1 MRDKHGPHD
10 AFIDRLEAQITSEVR
25 QRNRQ
30 MDAPGWPM
38 RSRLKLAVAAIGLAL
53 VSMGVGGAV
62 VAAAYQAQSDE
73 QRDLLAARYYLSLDV
88 AKSRLEIQSAELR
101 TTERRVAAGM
111 ASNDELRE
119 ARVKVALAGV
129 SVKWM
134 QSFVDEVRLTGREP
148 QDGLSASLVSGRD
161 FVTERLNATA
171 EGTKVSLDVEMA
183 RMRDAQTKV
192 EIGVADRYTVAV
204 AQAQLIEVQVALET
218 LQRKLAIRQ
227 RFVKGEIDAVQTD
240 LRVLEAEAEHR
251 LKVLKPKID
260 LAQQQVEQTARRVSV
275 GAAQNIDLAEVRL
288 RLQQLEADLAKA
300 QLDLEIVRKR
310 LSGKDDK

>member
-1 MRDKHGPHD
+1 MRDKHEPHD
-10 AFIDRLEAQITSEVR
+10 AFIDRLESQIVSEVR

-30 MDAPGWPM
+30 IDAPGWPM
-38 RSRLKLAVAAIGLAL
+38 RSRLRLAVAAIGLAL

-62 VAAAYQAQSDE
+62 VAAAYQAQSNE
-73 QRDLLAARYYLSLDV
+73 QRDLLAGPYNLSVGV
-88 AKSRLEIQSAELR
+88 AKSRLALVTKELETIQR
-101 TTERRVAAGM
+101 KVAAGM
-111 ASNDELRE
+111 ASNDELLE

-134 QSFVDEVRLTGREP
+134 QSFLDEVRSTGREP

-171 EGTKVSLDVEMA
+171 EGTKVSLDVEMG
-183 RMRDAQTKV
+183 RMRNAQTKV
-192 EIGVADRYTVAV
+192 EIGVADRYTLAV
-204 AQAQLIEVQVALET
+204 AQVQLTEVQVALDT

-251 LKVLKPKID
+251 IKVLKPKID
-260 LAQQQVEQTARRVSV
+260 LAQQQVEQTAKRVAV
-275 GAAQNIDLAEVRL
+275 GAAQSIDLAEVRL
-288 RLQQLEADLAKA
+288 RLQQLEVDLAKV

-310 LSGKDDK
+310 LSGKDDR